1 MNAENNTDATEKE
14 DERQEESFSSLMYSN
29 LRVII
34 ADEQH
39 HFASIMKTLL
49 QSMGFS
55 RITVAVN
62 GDDALKRCTSN
73 KYDIYLFDYNFT
85 SGISGLDL
93 VKKLRREHLAPCMS
107 LMFIVTGDSS
117 RSKVLCAI
125 EHEPDDYVIKPF
137 SQKQFARRLK
147 NAMTKKI
154 ALRDVYT
161 CLHHDDTPGAIKA
174 LEKALTEDTAYD
186 IYCRCLLAELYG
198 KNGQLE
204 LAQTVV
210 QDGMAYSDSDYLK
223 FAMGKI
229 LYRMSLYEESINTIK
244 DVLTRQPLMTDAIE
258 YVTKNYVSM
267 GQNDLA
273 IQNIKHAV
281 ELSPLSEKLLNTQ
294 VTTALNAGDFMT
306 ARDGVASLLNIKR
319 NSPDDMNNLLESF
332 VECEFMFVEQS
343 RDPFHISNME
353 KVMGN
358 MVGRY
363 LNFTNK
369 QTFPVETFKTVCDS
383 RVALIRGDI
392 RKSKKKIYQALELLN
407 KSENA
412 SDSIR
417 KGMYLG
423 FMALGEYEMAEHIS
437 QQIRHDEPREG
448 AGDIYTNILNVC
460 IAQKNSE
467 QSDRKSRYQEL
478 NSQGIGKYKDGKL
491 NEALDL
497 FKEAIRKVP
506 GNSNAILNKIQVLID
521 MAEIQLKESLSN
533 AKQMA
538 QGLVQECSSDLS
550 LLDGIPLSDV
560 LSERVQLLREDFAII
575 QKKVS
580 GK

>member
-1 MNAENNTDATEKE
+1 MNAENNTDAKNNEE
-14 DERQEESFSSLMYSN
+14 EQQEESFSSQKYSN

-39 HFASIMKTLL
+39 HFASILKTLL
-49 QSMGFS
+49 QSMGFT
-55 RITVAVN
+55 RITLAVN
-62 GDDALKRCTSN
+62 GDDALKRCTSS

-154 ALRDVYT
+154 ALREVYT
-161 CLHHDDTPGAIKA
+161 CLHHDDRAGAIQA
-174 LEKALTEDTAYD
+174 LEKALNNETPYD

-198 KNGQLE
+198 QDGQLD

-229 LYRMSLYEESINTIK
+229 LYRMSLYEESINIIK

-258 YVTKNYVSM
+258 YVTRNYVSM

-319 NSPDDMNNLLESF
+319 NSPDDMNNLLESY
-332 VECEFMFVEQS
+332 VECEFLFVEQS
-343 RDPFHISNME
+343 HDPFHISNME

-363 LNFTNK
+363 LNFTNR

-407 KSENA
+407 KSENP

-437 QQIRHDEPREG
+437 QQINTDDSRNSSE
-448 AGDIYTNILNVC
+448 DIYTNILNVC

-467 QSDRKSRYQEL
+467 QSDRKSKYQEL

-491 NEALDL
+491 DEALNL

-521 MAEIQLKESLSN
+521 MAEIQLKDSLAN
-533 AKQMA
+533 AKKMA

-560 LSERVQLLREDFAII
+560 LSERVQLLREDFSII
-575 QKKVS
+575 QKKIS